1 MSITILGMKDV
12 SGLQRRERGSGGG
25 MVGRMRVREEK
36 GLVGSQLE
44 GCVGSENECDLRKFL
59 VFKFKGCAF
68 RRSVPV

>member
-1 MSITILGMKDV
+1 
-12 SGLQRRERGSGGG
+12 
-25 MVGRMRVREEK
+25 MRK